1 MIYGYMRKSNEEG
14 SNSSFDTQKHKIQGY
29 CQIHNLKVDEYFE
42 DICSGGL
49 LLEQRQ
55 SGMLMSTK
63 LKKGDTII
71 CSTLDRYSRSH
82 YGLVN
87 DVEKFRR
94 QKIKLVFTDLGDVI
108 SSDSLGSVFYQIL
121 SIMSEWYRKSLSEK
135 QKVAQAKLKEQG
147 KYQGG
152 KITYGK
158 DLGENGVLIDC
169 EKQKREIN
177 LIMSLR
183 TKGTK
188 YKDIKA
194 KLERYTGKRWHHSF
208 IVKLVKRHEDNW
220 YKFKEQNVIRR
231 LKNLM
236 INEVNIC
243 DI

>member
-14 SNSSFDTQKHKIQGY
+14 SNSSFDTQKHKIKGY
-29 CQIHNLKVDEYFE
+29 CQIHNLNVDEYFE

-63 LKKGDTII
+63 LTKGDTII
-71 CSTLDRYSRSH
+71 CSALDRYSRSH

-94 QKIKLVFTDLGDVI
+94 QKVKLVFTDLGDVI

>member
-14 SNSSFDTQKHKIQGY
+14 SNSSFDTQKHKIKGY
-29 CQIHNLKVDEYFE
+29 CQIHNLNVDEYFE

-55 SGMLMSTK
+55 SGILMSTK